1 MSLKVSTFEGFLG
14 NPLNIHNFIC
24 TIPALQAVQI
34 LVRSTVFPVES
45 YQNYTLYFQG
55 ERVKFPS
62 LPTNSGEWAVTMP
75 EGELSKV
82 WLAYTHYYRKTYNQK
97 EGTVR
102 FWSATD
108 KFDITVTSRTLTGNV
123 VGSEKLF
130 TSILHGCFVVGPS
143 DVTLDQ
149 ASATQHWEWN
159 IRFSY
164 DWIEYQAT
172 GDETEAQLET
182 DAPTYG
188 KNYAPK
194 PNPFPS

>member
-1 MSLKVSTFEGFLG
+1 MSMKVSTFEGFLG

-24 TIPALQAVQI
+24 TIPALEAVQI

-82 WLAYTHYYRKTYNQK
+82 WQCYTHYYRKTYNQK
-97 EGTVR
+97 AGTVK

-108 KFDITVTSRTLTGNV
+108 KFLVEVTSRTLTGDV
-123 VGSEKLF
+123 KGSEKLF
-130 TSILHGCFVVGPS
+130 TSILHGCFVVGPG
-143 DVTLDQ
+143 DVSLDQ
-149 ASATQHWEWN
+149 ASATTHWEWN

-164 DWIEYQAT
+164 DWIEYKGS
-172 GDETEAQLET
+172 GDETEALREVNP
-182 DAPTYG
+182 PTYG
-188 KNYAPK
+188 SNYAQT
-194 PNPFPS
+194 PNTFPA